1 MKNTFTK
8 ILSYVLVAVIASV
21 TTVCCCV
28 AALQPSAEDS
38 KLLRLQSLLNQ
49 CFIGEVDRTK
59 LNDAAASAMVDAL
72 GDRWSYYISAEEY
85 GNYQNTMNNVTVG
98 IGITVQALEDGSG
111 YLVLSVTGNS
121 PAVEAGLQKNDVI
134 IAADGKSLAGL
145 TQSEASAL
153 LRGEANT
160 QVRLTVRRGEEEKEF
175 TVTRK
180 SFRIPVATY
189 TMLEGN
195 IGLVTIENF
204 DARCAEETIA
214 AIKAL
219 QEQGATALIFDVR
232 NNPGG
237 YKHEMVKVLDHLLP
251 SGELFK
257 SEDYRGSVE
266 IDYSDDACVELP
278 MAVLIN
284 GDSYSAAEF
293 FAAAL
298 NDYDKA
304 IVVGEKTTGK
314 GYFQS
319 TFELGDGSAV
329 NLSIGKY
336 YTPAGISLAGVGLT
350 PEVIEV
356 VDEYT
361 AYMIAVN
368 ALEPTEDPQILAAV
382 NALKTAN

>member
-1 MKNTFTK
+1 MKNVFVK
-8 ILSYVLVAVIASV
+8 IMSYVLVAAIAAV

-28 AALQPSAEDS
+28 AFLQPSVEDG
-38 KLLRLQSLLNQ
+38 KLLRLQSLLDQ

-72 GDRWSYYISAEEY
+72 GDPWSYYISAEEY

-98 IGITVQALEDGSG
+98 IGITVQSAEDGSG

-134 IAADGKSLAGL
+134 LAADGNSLAGL
-145 TQSEASAL
+145 SQAETSAL
-153 LRGEANT
+153 LRGEAGT
-160 QVRLTVRRGEEEKEF
+160 QVRLTVRRGEEVKEF

-195 IGLVTIENF
+195 VGLVTIENF

-219 QEQGATALIFDVR
+219 QDQGATALIFDVR

-237 YKHEMVKVLDHLLP
+237 YKHEMVKVLDYLLP

-266 IDYSDDACVELP
+266 IDYSDADHVALP

-284 GDSYSAAEF
+284 GNSYSAAEF

-298 NDYDKA
+298 NDYDAA
-304 IVVGEKTTGK
+304 IVVGEKTSGK

-329 NLSIGKY
+329 NLSVGKY
-336 YTPAGISLAGVGLT
+336 YTPGGISLAGVGLT
-350 PEVIEV
+350 PEVPLA

-361 AYMIAVN
+361 AYMIAAD
-368 ALEPTEDPQILAAV
+368 ALEPTEDPQIMAAV
-382 NALKTAN
+382 NALKSAN

>member
-1 MKNTFTK
+1 MKNVLTK
-8 ILSYVLVAVIASV
+8 IVSYILVAVIAAV

-28 AALQPSAEDS
+28 AVMKPSVEDS
-38 KLLRLQSLLNQ
+38 KLLRLQSLLDS

-72 GDRWSYYISAEEY
+72 GDPWSYYISAQEY
-85 GNYQNTMNNVTVG
+85 ENYQNTMNNVSVG
-98 IGITVQALEDGSG
+98 IGITVQAAEDDSG
-111 YLVLSVTGNS
+111 YRIISVTGNS
-121 PAVEAGLQKNDVI
+121 PALEAGLQKNDVI
-134 IAADGKSLAGL
+134 IAADGNSLAGL
-145 TQSEASAL
+145 TQEEASAL

-160 QVRLTVRRGEEEKEF
+160 QVRLTVRRGEEVKEF

-204 DARCAEETIA
+204 DARCADETIA

-219 QEQGATALIFDVR
+219 QDQGATALIFDVR

-237 YKHEMVKVLDHLLP
+237 YKHEMVEVLDYLLP
-251 SGELFK
+251 YGLLFK
-257 SEDYRGSVE
+257 SVDYAGNTSE
-266 IDYSDDACVELP
+266 DYSDDACLDIP

-284 GDSYSAAEF
+284 ENSYSAAEF

-314 GYFQS
+314 GYFQN

-329 NLSIGKY
+329 NLSVGKY

-350 PEVIEV
+350 PEVLEV
-356 VDEYT
+356 VDAYT
-361 AYMIAVN
+361 AYMIALDAV
-368 ALEPTEDPQILAAV
+368 EPTEDPQIMAAV
-382 NALKTAN
+382 NALKSAN

>member
-1 MKNTFTK
+1 MKNIFVK
-8 ILSYVLVAVIASV
+8 IMSYVLVAAIAAV

-28 AALQPSAEDS
+28 AFLQPSVEDG
-38 KLLRLQSLLNQ
+38 KLLRLQSLLDQ

-85 GNYQNTMNNVTVG
+85 GNYQNAMNNVTVDT
-98 IGITVQALEDGSG
+98 GITVQALEDGSG

-134 IAADGKSLAGL
+134 LAADGNSLAGL
-145 TQSEASAL
+145 SQAETSAL
-153 LRGEANT
+153 LRGEAGT
-160 QVRLTVRRGEEEKEF
+160 QVRLTVRRGGEVKEF

-195 IGLVTIENF
+195 VGLVTIENF

-219 QEQGATALIFDVR
+219 QDQGATALIFDVR

-237 YKHEMVKVLDHLLP
+237 YKHEMVKVLDYLLP

-298 NDYDKA
+298 NDYDAA
-304 IVVGEKTTGK
+304 IVVGEKTSGK

-336 YTPAGISLAGVGLT
+336 YTPGGISLAGVGLT
-350 PEVIEV
+350 PEVPLV

-361 AYMIAVN
+361 AYMIAVD
-368 ALEPTEDPQILAAV
+368 ALEPTEDPQIMAAV
-382 NALKTAN
+382 NALKSVN

>member
-21 TTVCCCV
+21 TTVCCCM
-28 AALQPSAEDS
+28 AAMQPSVEDG
-38 KLLRLQSLLNQ
+38 KLLRLQSLLDQ

-85 GNYQNTMNNVTVG
+85 GNYQNAMNNVTVG

-134 IAADGKSLAGL
+134 LAADGKSLAGL

-237 YKHEMVKVLDHLLP
+237 YKNEMVKVLDHLLP
-251 SGELFK
+251 SGELLK

>member
-1 MKNTFTK
+1 MKNIFVK
-8 ILSYVLVAVIASV
+8 IMSYVLVAAIAAV

-28 AALQPSAEDS
+28 AFLQPSVEDG
-38 KLLRLQSLLNQ
+38 KLLRLQSLLDQ

-98 IGITVQALEDGSG
+98 IGITEQALEDGSG

-153 LRGEANT
+153 LRGEAGT
-160 QVRLTVRRGEEEKEF
+160 QVRLTVRRGGEVKEF

-195 IGLVTIENF
+195 VGLVTIENF

-219 QEQGATALIFDVR
+219 QDQGATALIFDVR

-237 YKHEMVKVLDHLLP
+237 YKREMVKVLDYLLP

-298 NDYDKA
+298 NDYDAA
-304 IVVGEKTTGK
+304 IVVGEKTSGK

-336 YTPAGISLAGVGLT
+336 YTPGGISLAGVGLT
-350 PEVIEV
+350 PEVPLV

-361 AYMIAVN
+361 AYMIAVD
-368 ALEPTEDPQILAAV
+368 ALEPTEDPQIMAAV
-382 NALKTAN
+382 NALKSVN